1 MTEQQVTIL
10 FEKLDAVN
18 TNLTAVIT
26 ALENFDKVVFLLQT
40 VSLST
45 SFCWGVLMM
54 QLIIHAKNQK
64 NIL

>member
-1 MTEQQVTIL
+1 MKEQQVTIL

-18 TNLTAVIT
+18 ANLTTVIT
-26 ALENFDKVVFLLQT
+26 ALEQFEKIIFLLQT
-40 VSLST
+40 IALST
-45 SFCWGVLMM
+45 SFCWGILLM